1 MKTLLM
7 ELRQIAHSRLAVG
20 AVVLLAL
27 LSALSV
33 WTGLHAVSQQR
44 ATLERIA
51 ASHAH
56 DHPGH
61 ATAVWQ

>member
-44 ATLERIA
+44 AR
-51 ASHAH
+51 SRRR
-56 DHPGH
+56 GRSSRR
-61 ATAVWQ
+61 